1 MHLHLVLLLFSSG
14 VSSYFLPRKGMW
26 HLQNKT
32 QYTIID
38 EMLCLLEKE
47 KHFGCTLEH
56 YLCAHSNTEQFIDE
70 LKKIPRCK
78 CLKTVEKDMKRLE
91 ENCSGLK
98 KSSSHDRRCSEMVK
112 TDFLEFKE
120 SLKEFL
126 KWVNEKQNCSDIVGS
141 ELGLY
146 PGGKCS
152 CPDPW
157 RYHKGLF

>member
-14 VSSYFLPRKGMW
+14 VSSYFLPVKGTW

-38 EMLCLLEKE
+38 EMLCLLEAENESINKQI
-47 KHFGCTLEH
+47 
-56 YLCAHSNTEQFIDE
+56 CAHNNTEQFIEE

-78 CLKTVEKDMKRLE
+78 CMKRVEKDMKKLE
-91 ENCSGLK
+91 ENCSILK
-98 KSSSHDRRCSEMVK
+98 KSSFNDERCSQMAK
-112 TDFLEFKE
+112 TDFSQFKE

-126 KWVNEKQNCSDIVGS
+126 RWVNGKKCSNIVGS

-152 CPDPW
+152 CHDPGK
-157 RYHKGLF
+157 YSKGLL